1 MVFMKAKF
9 LLAAVILAN
18 AFPVGSAFAA
28 DSALGSCMVDSMTGK
43 ERKEMAQWIFFA
55 IAAHPEIK
63 EYSKLSEAVK
73 NKSDVH
79 MANLVTR
86 LLTED
91 CLTQAKAA
99 HKQEGQSAIVGAF
112 ELVGKVA
119 MQELMMNKDVTSSIG
134 AYAKYIDKDKF
145 NKISSEK

>member
-1 MVFMKAKF
+1 
-9 LLAAVILAN
+9 
-18 AFPVGSAFAA
+18 
-28 DSALGSCMVDSMTGK
+28 MTGK

-63 EYSKLSEAVK
+63 EYSNIPETIK
-73 NKSDVH
+73 NTADMH

-91 CLTQAKAA
+91 CLVQAKAA
-99 HKQEGQSAIVGAF
+99 IKQEGNTAIVGAF

-119 MQELMMNKDVTSSIG
+119 MQELMISKEVSNSIG
-134 AYAKYIDKDKF
+134 AYVKYLDQEKLK
-145 NKISSEK
+145 KISSGK

>member
-1 MVFMKAKF
+1 MKAKYLF
-9 LLAAVILAN
+9 SAFMFAN
-18 AFPVGSAFAA
+18 AFSLNSAFATE
-28 DSALGSCMVDSMTGK
+28 SALGPCMVDSMTGK

-63 EYSKLSEAVK
+63 EYSKISEAVK
-73 NKSDVH
+73 NKADEH

-91 CLTQAKAA
+91 CITQAKTAY
-99 HKQEGQSAIVGAF
+99 KQEGQAAIVGAF

-119 MQELMMNKDVTSSIG
+119 MQELMMSKDVSNSIG
-134 AYAKYIDKDKF
+134 AYAKYLDQEKLK
-145 NKISSEK
+145 KISSEK

>member
-1 MVFMKAKF
+1 MKAKF
-9 LLAAVILAN
+9 LLAIVIFAN
-18 AFPVGSAFAA
+18 TFSFSSAFAA

-63 EYSKLSEAVK
+63 EYSKISEAVK
-73 NKSDVH
+73 SKTDEH

-91 CLTQAKAA
+91 CLTQAKTAY
-99 HKQEGQSAIVGAF
+99 KQEGQAAIVGAF

-119 MQELMMNKDVTSSIG
+119 MQELMMNKDVSNSIA
-134 AYAKYIDKDKF
+134 AYSKYLDQEKLK
-145 NKISSEK
+145 KVSSEK